1 MGSLKKQFKQT
12 TYAEFTM
19 TYFHSLLFIIHI
31 VFGSIALVLFWVPL
45 FTKKGQLN
53 HVKFGLFYKTSMYIV
68 ALGGFVMSLMVIAM
82 PHTIKAEMIAQSSDP
97 ERMVGVVRIF
107 WAYLL
112 YLSILSFTVTRH
124 AVAVIKVK
132 ENRSALRKFSYLAP
146 IVALLIGGPIL
157 IYFGLSGG
165 RVLHLVFGILGFF
178 LACSMLRYCLKAEM
192 GERKWV
198 FEHIGSFIGSGIGA
212 YTAFLA
218 FGGRTM
224 FEGLGYW
231 QLVFWI
237 APGVI
242 GTIASAILCKKYGK
256 VFQVETTAR
265 ASV

>member
-1 MGSLKKQFKQT
+1 
-12 TYAEFTM
+12 M
-19 TYFHSLLFIIHI
+19 TYLHTLLFIIHI
-31 VFGSIALVLFWVPL
+31 VFGSIALILFWVPL

-53 HVKFGLFYKTSMYIV
+53 HVKYGRIYKLAMYIV
-68 ALGGFVMSLMVIAM
+68 ALGGFLMSVMVIAM
-82 PHTIKAEMIAQSSDP
+82 PNIIKADLIAESSDP
-97 ERMVGVVRIF
+97 ERMIDVVRIF

-124 AVAVIKVK
+124 AVAVIEVK
-132 ENRSALRKFSYLAP
+132 ENRKALRKFNYLAP
-146 IVALLIGGPIL
+146 IVALLLGGPVM
-157 IYFGLSGG
+157 IYFGISGD
-165 RVLHLVFGILGFF
+165 RVLHLVFGILGLF
-178 LACSMLRYCLKAEM
+178 LAFSMLRYILKAEM

-242 GTIASAILCKKYGK
+242 GAFASALLCKKYGRI
-256 VFQVETTAR
+256 FRVETSK
-265 ASV
+265 ASA